1 MKDMKDMK
9 CPICDAETHFFYQY
23 LDFFSNPVDLYKCI
37 RCGHGSH
44 AIEYSIDD
52 FNNLYQEAYAAGYI
66 ESTDEVFLKRQVQY
80 ELDVSYLTKFH
91 NSNKST
97 RVLDYGCSSG
107 NFLDAM
113 PVEWIKVG
121 YEVNPSHIEHV
132 QLNKPLI
139 KIFNQVENIDGKFD
153 LITMRGVIEHIQN
166 HKDLIGFLNKKIIV
180 GGGLFISATPDFS
193 SFPAAFY
200 KDTWNQVKCPEHIH
214 QFTSTSLSFLLA
226 KAGLVLKC
234 LFHPYDET
242 PYANWVK
249 DSVSYLKN
257 VKNIGDQ
264 KSLSETSHAFPGN
277 MMTAY
282 FEKIE

>member
-9 CPICDAETHFFYQY
+9 CPICDAKKHFFYEY
-23 LDFFSNPVDLYKCI
+23 LDFFGNPVALYKCI

-44 AIEYSIDD
+44 DVEYSIDD
-52 FNNLYQEAYAAGYI
+52 FNNLYREAYAAGYT
-66 ESTDEVFLKRQVQY
+66 ESSDEVFLKRQVQY
-80 ELDVSYLTKFH
+80 KLDVKYLTQFYT
-91 NSNKST
+91 SNKSS

-113 PVEWIKVG
+113 PVDWVKVG
-121 YEVNPSHIEHV
+121 YEVNPSHIEYI
-132 QLNKPLI
+132 QLNKPAI
-139 KIFNQVENIDGKFD
+139 KIFDQVNNIDGKFD

-166 HKDLIGFLNKKIIV
+166 HNNLIDFLNKKIIV

-193 SFPAAFY
+193 SFPASFY
-200 KDTWNQVKCPEHIH
+200 KNGWNQVKCPEHIH

-234 LFHPYDET
+234 LAHPYVET
-242 PYANWVK
+242 PYANWEK
-249 DSVSYLKN
+249 DKLSYLTN
-257 VKNIGDQ
+257 VKNIGDP

-277 MMTAY
+277 MLTAY
-282 FEKIE
+282 FEKVE